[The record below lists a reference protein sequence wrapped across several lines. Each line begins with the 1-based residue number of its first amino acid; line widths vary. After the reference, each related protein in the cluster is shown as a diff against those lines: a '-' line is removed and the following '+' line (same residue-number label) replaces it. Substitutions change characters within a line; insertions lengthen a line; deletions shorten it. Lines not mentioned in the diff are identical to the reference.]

1 MTIQTVLAELRG
13 ERDRISSAIA
23 ALESLDGTRR
33 TGESAPVKR
42 KVSAVS
48 RRRMAQAQ
56 RARWAKVK
64 GQAKSATRLRLAE
77 TGKKRSRIS
86 PAGLA
91 RIRAAARARWAKV
104 RAAKTKT
111 AKA

>member
-33 TGESAPVKR
+33 TGQSAPVKR
-42 KVSAVS
+42 KVSAAA

-56 RARWAKVK
+56 RARWARMKNQVK
-64 GQAKSATRLRLAE
+64 PA
-77 TGKKRSRIS
+77 TGKPKSRIS
-86 PAGLA
+86 PKGLA
-91 RIRAAARARWAKV
+91 RIRAAARARWAKI
-104 RAAKTKT
+104 RAK
-111 AKA
+111 KA